1 MYYQQT
7 PISGGPDPIPPK
19 IRMMIEAEYPVLIGK
34 DTFTKKSKLLA
45 EVQQDAAEFGY
56 SLSLPTIQA
65 QEERIRVLEEALEY
79 EARNWHIVFYRATSQ
94 LTAREIEEL
103 WIERLPKFRK
113 RYNIAALTP
122 KTNKP

>member
-1 MYYQQT
+1 MIKLFRDT
-7 PISGGPDPIPPK
+7 DIGGSLSGGPDPIPPK

-65 QEERIRVLEEALEY
+65 QEERIRVLEEALRLVVWTRDLTDEKT
-79 EARNWHIVFYRATSQ
+79 IVSI
-94 LTAREIEEL
+94 REIAT
-103 WIERLPKFRK
+103 K
-113 RYNIAALTP
+113 ALTP